1 MSRAHQFLVLILVFV
16 LAISSSCHALV
27 SSAKVT
33 IKVVNEDGS
42 PVEGARVGIGFDD
55 YRNRNKENSVVGL
68 SNDNGLFSGSA
79 ATTSGAIGFNIT
91 KQGYYKS
98 TGEHLFKEKKLL
110 RWEPWNQELRMVL
123 RKIGNPVPMYAR
135 DTVRSIIEIP
145 VVGKNVGFD
154 LIAFDWVKPYGNG
167 EKPDFIFHLER
178 LPEVS
183 RKNYAAT
190 LTITFPNKY
199 DGLQKVFEQPRDGSA
214 YKLPRFAPEAGYE
227 KKLVLQESFSAA
239 GPIKLNFNF
248 RDENINYIFR
258 VRSVENDGEF
268 VKAMYGKVIRQID
281 FSAIGS
287 KTAKIY
293 FNYYLNPDYTR
304 NLEFDTKHNLFGELP
319 DLEKIRQP

>member
-1 MSRAHQFLVLILVFV
+1 MTFSKSIWLILVV
-16 LAISSSCHALV
+16 LFLSFSVSCALV
-27 SSAKVT
+27 TDMYEIQVRVVDDDGAPVKDADEYISFAKNTSSDSKMSSKKSVTGADGIFKV
-33 IKVVNEDGS
+33 
-42 PVEGARVGIGFDD
+42 
-55 YRNRNKENSVVGL
+55 
-68 SNDNGLFSGSA
+68 SGSGNGHISYG
-79 ATTSGAIGFNIT
+79 ATKN
-91 KQGYYKS
+91 GYYPSHYTYDFPGRADTSLQKR
-98 TGEHLFKEKKLL
+98 EFVVL
-110 RWEPWNQELRMVL
+110 L

-268 VKAMYGKVIRQID
+268 VKAMYGKVLGQID
-281 FSAIGS
+281 FSATGS
-287 KTAKIY
+287 RTAKIY
-293 FNYYLNPDYTR
+293 FKYYLNPDYTR

>member
-1 MSRAHQFLVLILVFV
+1 MSRAHQFLVLILIFV
-16 LAISSSCHALV
+16 LAISSSCHALA

-98 TGEHLFKEKKLL
+98 TGEYLFKEKKLL
-110 RWEPWNQELRMVL
+110 RWEPWNQEIRIVL

-135 DTVRSIIEIP
+135 KVTAILPATNKEI
-145 VVGKNVGFD
+145 GFD
-154 LIAFDWVKPYGNG
+154 LFHADWVAPYGAGSTADFNVSLEADDSGPDDFEYKVTIKFNG
-167 EKPDFIFHLER
+167 KMNGVY
-178 LPEVS
+178 EVTD
-183 RKNYAAT
+183 NI
-190 LTITFPNKY
+190 LT
-199 DGLQKVFEQPRDGSA
+199 GSS
-214 YKLPRFAPEAGYE
+214 YKLPRLANDEGYQ
-227 KKLVLQESFSAA
+227 KS
-239 GPIKLNFNF
+239 LNLMWRGLKRGQKRTWNQN
-248 RDENINYIFR
+248 RHYIYR
-258 VRSVENDGEF
+258 VRAEEKDGRLLR
-268 VKAMYGKVIRQID
+268 AMYGKIVSDVRIVSNRREGKLPSVE
-281 FSAIGS
+281 F
-287 KTAKIY
+287 T
-293 FNYYLNPDYTR
+293 YYLNPDYTR